1 MSIEARAAR
10 RVAFALFGI
19 ATAAAIGLLAA
30 PLAAE
35 TYLIT
40 LQNGSTI
47 QSRYQPQESSW
58 DAGMVLFM
66 TETGNWI
73 GLKKSD
79 IANVEQENNLRGFG
93 FVINPT
99 TVALGWA
106 PNDAADPAA
115 AQDDLGSRLL
125 QALGG
130 EPQPAQKPYS
140 VQQGVSTEQTQGI
153 PLSYVPG
160 SQAYGGSQPQAPAPP
175 RVVILPQPAPAP
187 APATPATVSPN
198 SDSTPQP

>member
-1 MSIEARAAR
+1 MTAEARTAR
-10 RVAFALFGI
+10 RAVLAVLGL
-19 ATAAAIGLLAA
+19 AAIALLAA
-30 PLAAE
+30 PVAAE

-40 LQNGSTI
+40 LQNGTTI

-73 GLKKSD
+73 GMKKSE

-106 PNDAADPAA
+106 PNDAADPDAA
-115 AQDDLGSRLL
+115 AQADVSTRML

-130 EPQPAQKPYS
+130 GAPAHAPKPYT

-153 PLSYVPG
+153 PLSFVPG
-160 SQAYGGSQPQAPAPP
+160 GAAYGGSQQPTSSAPS
-175 RVVILPQPAPAP
+175 VVVLPQS
-187 APATPATVSPN
+187 VQSLPN
-198 SDSTPQP
+198 SET